1 MALRAYSRGWRQVGS
16 LAGGSPAAF
25 DRVLRPS
32 WQAGERPPS
41 QIQRPET
48 RAFAKSRKSD
58 DDEKSWSEVAEEASH
73 TAKSV
78 FNKLVSS
85 VKKIAGQD
93 EQSKLE
99 RQRRKEQEELSK
111 PPDLSGLFGGGL
123 LGRAAGSMLGSAI
136 KAVGDQMAE
145 AGRQAEGIRQR
156 ATSAI
161 EASSA
166 VREHL
171 GSGVQVGPPMSQSTM
186 SSSINGRVSKTVSLI
201 MPVVG
206 SRGTAQAIVEA
217 TESGDS
223 VSDMNIQVRMPSG
236 AIVNVRDTGDGP
248 GGPGGAS
255 GRIIDAEWKE
265 VQ

>member
-1 MALRAYSRGWRQVGS
+1 MISGVAAPVAGNPAATCILYRASSARASARTCEFSSGGFPGARSSMALRAYSRGWRQVGS

-111 PPDLSGLFGGGL
+111 PPDCMACLPPIAL
-123 LGRAAGSMLGSAI
+123 LVPSRLLAFLPTPPTRARPS
-136 KAVGDQMAE
+136 
-145 AGRQAEGIRQR
+145 
-156 ATSAI
+156 
-161 EASSA
+161 ASS
-166 VREHL
+166 
-171 GSGVQVGPPMSQSTM
+171 
-186 SSSINGRVSKTVSLI
+186 
-201 MPVVG
+201 
-206 SRGTAQAIVEA
+206 SRIL
-217 TESGDS
+217 
-223 VSDMNIQVRMPSG
+223 
-236 AIVNVRDTGDGP
+236 
-248 GGPGGAS
+248 
-255 GRIIDAEWKE
+255 
-265 VQ
+265 